1 MSKHTGSSL
10 RSLFDELGET
20 DRLELLSRKK
30 LLTDQLLDRMA
41 RTHVTQAMLAKAM
54 KTSRAAV
61 HRLLDPTEKGVTLD
75 TLVRASSALGLEL
88 SVSFRLKGSPRK
100 VGLKSATPRAQRAS
114 RTERRQAPPHAKTGR
129 KSASG

>member
-1 MSKHTGSSL
+1 MSKHTGSSM

-30 LLTDQLLDRMA
+30 MLTDQLLDRMA

-88 SVSFRLKGSPRK
+88 NVSFRAKGSTRK
-100 VGLKSATPRAQRAS
+100 VEPKPATPRVRRA
-114 RTERRQAPPHAKTGR
+114 RRSEPLKAPTRAKTGR
-129 KSASG
+129 KSASA